1 MQVSEFQRC
10 NAMEKLRSWWWRT
23 LCWTW
28 WPFPSEW
35 LLESDCCNFFSKTSW
50 NCCCI
55 HCVSLFCGKSEKK
68 KNSCFW
74 LWSFV
79 RFVVIMLYYE
89 LVELINFYVNDLFV
103 GPIVCGHDLPK
114 LKKCK
119 MWRVRTRGSILHSKD
134 LAILIYTNVIYSHN
148 INEK

>member
-1 MQVSEFQRC
+1 MQCYGE
-10 NAMEKLRSWWWRT
+10 AEELMMENFMLDMMTISIWMTPW
-23 LCWTW
+23 
-28 WPFPSEW
+28 EW
-35 LLESDCCNFFSKTSW
+35 LLQFFLQNLVELLLYTL
-50 NCCCI
+50 CI
-55 HCVSLFCGKSEKK
+55 FVLWEEWEK

-79 RFVVIMLYYE
+79 RFVVIMWYYE